1 MIQESIHD
9 IINKEWKKEK
19 ELRPNRDQY
28 SFLKKLITKLLKE
41 TDYRKKIEELDI
53 SQFKYLHETKI
64 DKYYLYS
71 EFTQIQ
77 DKNSNT
83 PVSKKTDEI
92 DGLKV
97 VFLSPDEKKLSELY
111 VTCLISENKGVDEGL

>member
-1 MIQESIHD
+1 MIQKSIHD